1 MTWKRWLGYV
11 RARVNLALR
20 SADKELDRREDRLE
34 AKTARKPWLASDR
47 DTPTF
52 DEAQQR
58 VAHETGVPAAP
69 DKEFEFDL
77 AVQEREAHERL
88 SRIRASM
95 NEADDKKNGGD
106 GADDPPRQDEPPGKP
121 DK

>member
-20 SADKELDRREDRLE
+20 SADKELDRREERLE
-34 AKTARKPWLASDR
+34 AKSARKPWLASDR
-47 DTPTF
+47 ETPTF

-58 VAHETGVPAAP
+58 VAHETGVPPTP
-69 DKEFEFDL
+69 DKEFDFDL

-95 NEADDKKNGGD
+95 NEPGDKKKGPDEENDRPGKG
-106 GADDPPRQDEPPGKP
+106 EPPGKP
-121 DK
+121 AR